1 MSAPASS
8 SASPRRRLLAWR
20 ASVDGDAPPSSPKA
34 PRAGAATGRVPCE
47 YASPARP
54 ECQAALAS
62 HLPVRF
68 SRLALAVAAI
78 LLVAVAVALPMLW
91 PAPLDALVRAAG
103 PRFSRSTAIVRD
115 LCDPRGG
122 RLAGWLA
129 QMFLL
134 SAAAVAL
141 SIRGMR
147 RHRRDGRHGRA
158 RAWGAM
164 TLVLGLAATAAPLRV
179 GDLVAAFLADATG
192 IALGPEGR
200 GWWVVVAGSITTA
213 VVLWTTL
220 PLHDR
225 AAPMAWCVLGLGG
238 WAVAAA
244 LPWLGTMPWPTVPAA
259 DPHAVVA
266 TAWLAG
272 SAALFVAMLVAA
284 RGVIREVRGERTACG
299 RHAASITTAASGKP
313 APRVETP
320 TPIEATDADEEPA
333 EEPEEAV
340 ASASSDTRY
349 TDGTELEDD
358 YASRPLSKAEKK
370 RLRRLARTGQAA

>member
-1 MSAPASS
+1 MSAPVSS
-8 SASPRRRLLAWR
+8 SASPRRRLLGWR
-20 ASVDGDAPPSSPKA
+20 ATADGAAPPSPRK
-34 PRAGAATGRVPCE
+34 PTRAGAAPARAPCE

-78 LLVAVAVALPMLW
+78 LFLAVAAALPMIW
-91 PAPLDALVRAAG
+91 PAPLDALGRAAG
-103 PRFSRSTAIVRD
+103 PRFARSTALVRD

-134 SAAAVAL
+134 PAAAVAL

-164 TLVLGLAATAAPLRV
+164 ALVLGFAAASEPLRM
-179 GDLVAAFLADATG
+179 GELVAAFLADATG
-192 IALGPEGR
+192 IVLGPDGR
-200 GWWVVVAGSITTA
+200 GWWVVVAGSITTV

-225 AAPMAWCVLGLGG
+225 AGPMAWCALGLGG

-244 LPWLGTMPWPTVPAA
+244 LPWLRTMPWANVPAA
-259 DPHAVVA
+259 DPPAVVA

-272 SAALFVAMLVAA
+272 SAALLVAMLVAA
-284 RGVIREVRGERTACG
+284 RGVIREVRGERTPRG
-299 RHAASITTAASGKP
+299 RHAASATTAAAGKP

-320 TPIEATDADEEPA
+320 TPIEAVASDEEPA
-333 EEPEEAV
+333 EEPGAAV
-340 ASASSDTRY
+340 ANTSSDTRY
-349 TDGTELEDD
+349 TDGTDLEDD